1 MAKGKGDNSD
11 IIKGLKDLI
20 GMSPG
25 KAAGKKADTG
35 DRKMFRKT
43 SNSIVTKFDT
53 AAMKQLKGMVTKPSP
68 AGKKDA
74 IPKEQPSWLK
84 KLMGPAFLILAG
96 IAAFVGSLLTSGP
109 LKGMLGLLGKIGVK
123 AGLTMMVKVIG
134 KALKPVLKFIPL
146 IGSLMSFG
154 IAYTRFK
161 EGKYV
166 QGAIDVVSGLLGI
179 FGAANPAMLAL
190 SLGLDVLN
198 ALLDVGLHFK
208 IADMSGFGAGR
219 MIFQLVL
226 KALMPVSKTLRAIP
240 FLGSL
245 IGFGAAY
252 MRYKEGQIVRGT
264 IELVGAIAGIFPGIG
279 TGIMWGAMVLNAI
292 LDFGG
297 SAAGKKV
304 TGGKNLGFFAMILK
318 LIAKF
323 AKFLKFIPFLGSI
336 IGLGISYMY
345 FKGGKPIQG
354 ALELVGA
361 IAGLFPGIGQAVMWG
376 LSVLTMI
383 LDSAGVGGS
392 KEAKAEPSLLSKI
405 GKFVWGIVK
414 TIFPFNTFIH
424 GYKGI
429 KMLFKGDLKK
439 AAIHFMYAIPIVGT
453 LLHWIMGPAEER
465 LEKEEVPGSKGDMW
479 NKVLDVVLKIP
490 PISNF
495 VNLYKGI
502 KNLFEGNFS
511 VAAAHFL
518 FAIPLVGN
526 LLEWFL
532 GDTIMEEAE
541 KPPGDKAGLWSV
553 VKDYILAM
561 PPFSNVYHLGKG
573 IFALFSGEWSSAAE
587 HFLQAIP
594 FVGNIISFLAGS
606 SDEGEADS
614 GKPQG
619 SIFQRLKEGVIKKFK
634 GAWDCM
640 PGWAKWAARK
650 VLPDEFVRMLDNP
663 SPEWHD
669 EHDLPIEGSKQPEPP
684 KRDAAAETKKSL
696 LRQYSKVWKTLPIWM
711 KWIAKAVLP
720 REVYAA
726 LQKGDVGEIEF
737 ESTKDQAKNLGQATV
752 KIDDAT
758 AEIEKAGK
766 KLKETT
772 GKYVSSMGRF
782 SVYYLST
789 AKKLGGKLVSSTVR
803 FINALSSAMLRA
815 IKVLSK
821 EITPNRSSS
830 SFWSGITKGVKGM
843 FNTLTKPA
851 RHMLGIGSGKM
862 PIAESWQRRATP
874 ESAIKVTDN
883 QPIPVKVIGE
893 VGLKKDTDNITGL
906 EGLVTLSRNMN
917 EKLFPSLIT
926 ELREGTIAQKLDE
939 INESVKANKPIPN
952 FLGGGGQPG
961 PISNLRQQHQS
972 LNVIS

>member
-1 MAKGKGDNSD
+1 
-11 IIKGLKDLI
+11 
-20 GMSPG
+20 PG
-25 KAAGKKADTG
+25 
-35 DRKMFRKT
+35 
-43 SNSIVTKFDT
+43 
-53 AAMKQLKGMVTKPSP
+53 
-68 AGKKDA
+68 A

-109 LKGMLGLLGKIGVK
+109 LKGLMGMMGKLSVKTGLL
-123 AGLTMMVKVIG
+123 MMVKAIG
-134 KALKPVLKFIPL
+134 KTLKPVLKFIPL

-198 ALLDVGLHFK
+198 ALLDVGQHFK
-208 IADMSGFGAGR
+208 VANMGGFGAGR

-226 KALMPVSKTLRAIP
+226 KALRPYSKTLKLIP
-240 FLGSL
+240 FVGSL

-252 MRYKEGQIVRGT
+252 LRYKEGQIIRGT
-264 IELVGAIAGIFPGIG
+264 IDLVGAIAGIFPGIG

-297 SAAGKKV
+297 SAKGKEV

-336 IGLGISYMY
+336 IGLGIAYMY

-361 IAGLFPGIGQAVMWG
+361 IAGLFPGIGTAVMWG
-376 LSVLTMI
+376 LSVLNLL
-383 LDSAGVGGS
+383 LDAAGVGA
-392 KEAKAEPSLLSKI
+392 KDEKKKAEPSLLAKI
-405 GKFVWGIVK
+405 GSFVWGIIK
-414 TIFPFNTFIH
+414 TIPPFSTFIH

-429 KMLFKGDLKK
+429 KALFKGDLKK
-439 AAIHFMYAIPIVGT
+439 AAIHFMYAIPVIGT
-453 LLHWIMGPAEER
+453 LLHWIMGPAEEQ
-465 LEKEEVPGSKGDMW
+465 LEGADIPGSKGDLW
-479 NKVLDVVLKIP
+479 NTVLDILFKIP

-502 KNLFEGNFS
+502 KNLFDGNFS

-526 LLEWFL
+526 LLEWFG
-532 GDTIMEEAE
+532 GDAIMEEAE
-541 KPPGDKAGLWSV
+541 KPPGERSGLWTI

-573 IFALFSGEWSSAAE
+573 IFALFSGEWSAAGE

-594 FVGNIISFLAGS
+594 FIGNIISFLAG
-606 SDEGEADS
+606 DAGEGETDE

-619 SIFQRLKEGVIKKFK
+619 SIFKRLKEGVIKKFK
-634 GAWDCM
+634 GAWAYM

-650 VLPDEFVRMLDNP
+650 VLPDEFVRQLDNP
-663 SPEWHD
+663 SPEYHD
-669 EHDLPIEGSKQPEPP
+669 AQDLPIEGSKQPEPP

-696 LRQYSKVWKTLPIWM
+696 LRQYGKVWKTLPTWM
-711 KWIAKAVLP
+711 KWIAKTVLP

-726 LQKGDVGEIEF
+726 LQSGDVGDVEDLAAGSGQGGQLKKATQTIDKATQNWITF
-737 ESTKDQAKNLGQATV
+737 GNQLLNSTQKFIRALTRA
-752 KIDDAT
+752 
-758 AEIEKAGK
+758 
-766 KLKETT
+766 
-772 GKYVSSMGRF
+772 MGR
-782 SVYYLST
+782 
-789 AKKLGGKLVSSTVR
+789 AIGALG
-803 FINALSSAMLRA
+803 
-815 IKVLSK
+815 
-821 EITPNRSSS
+821 
-830 SFWSGITKGVKGM
+830 
-843 FNTLTKPA
+843 
-851 RHMLGIGSGKM
+851 
-862 PIAESWQRRATP
+862 
-874 ESAIKVTDN
+874 
-883 QPIPVKVIGE
+883 
-893 VGLKKDTDNITGL
+893 
-906 EGLVTLSRNMN
+906 
-917 EKLFPSLIT
+917 
-926 ELREGTIAQKLDE
+926 
-939 INESVKANKPIPN
+939 
-952 FLGGGGQPG
+952 
-961 PISNLRQQHQS
+961 
-972 LNVIS
+972 